1 MKFELSVALSY
12 LLPRKGRL
20 SQSVTALLAAF
31 VISTIVWLT
40 LVYFST
46 IGSIQERWTEKIE
59 GVLGIYELVPREEYL
74 HDPSSLLAQKK
85 ASFGYAIPRL
95 SLQAQEEIPS
105 WDEALDGPLDKEL
118 LPALNSKTPLARLI
132 ALLQND
138 KHSFI
143 WHLFEQQVAH
153 VQCLKDEE
161 TLSQYVVL
169 RGMKATD
176 SLAPLLM
183 KTSQLEKEEKGR
195 LIQMQKEVFPQR
207 KEALIASSDE
217 LLPIPSLGY
226 PLLFP
231 IQARKQ
237 HIRLMDPIVIEQ
249 AQNGSSHALASLKGF
264 VAGFYDPGI
273 LPIGSKLVLCSTEV
287 ISLLSPS
294 LSLQEPLSAS
304 GIAITNSGGKTKKEL
319 LELLNQNGVD
329 DFFTLRSYDEYPM
342 TRELFDQ
349 LNNEKT
355 LFQLLS
361 SVLLFVASSNILSML
376 FIIARDRK
384 KEIALFRALGL
395 KRSSLILLFSCA
407 GLFMGLLSLVV
418 GYLLALLTLHFLP
431 ECLSAISWVQGRSV
445 LDPALFGAI
454 GREWVRPS
462 TMLFSSFFVLLSST
476 LAGFI
481 ASFYATRIPMS
492 EALKEP

>member
-46 IGSIQERWTEKIE
+46 IGSIHERWTEKIE
-59 GVLGIYELVPREEYL
+59 GVLGVYELVPREAYL
-74 HDPSSLLAQKK
+74 QDPSSLLAQKK
-85 ASFGYAIPRL
+85 ASYGYSIPRL
-95 SLQAQEEIPS
+95 SLQVQEKTPS
-105 WDEALDGPLDKEL
+105 WDEDLDGPLEKKL
-118 LPALNSKTPLARLI
+118 LPALASPTPLSRLI
-132 ALLQND
+132 ALLQEE
-138 KHSFI
+138 KPPFA

-153 VQCLKDEE
+153 IQCLKEEE

-169 RGMKATD
+169 RGMKVTD
-176 SLAPLLM
+176 ALLPLLM
-183 KTSQLEKEEKGR
+183 KVSQLEEGEKER
-195 LIQMQKEVFPQR
+195 LMRMQKTMAAHQKEV
-207 KEALIASSDE
+207 LIASSRE
-217 LLPIPSLGY
+217 LLPLPQVGY

-237 HIRLMDPIVIEQ
+237 HIRLMDSIVIEQ
-249 AQNGSSHALASLKGF
+249 AQNGTSHALSSLKGF

-287 ISLLSPS
+287 VSLLSPS
-294 LSLQEPLSAS
+294 LSLQEPLSSS
-304 GIAITNSGGKTKKEL
+304 GIALTNAGRKSQKEL
-319 LELLNQNGVD
+319 MGFLKHD
-329 DFFTLRSYDEYPM
+329 DMDRFFALRSSEEYPM

-395 KRSSLILLFSCA
+395 KRSSLILLFSSA
-407 GLFMGLLSLVV
+407 GLFMGLLSLFV

-431 ECLSAISWVQGRSV
+431 ECLSVISWVQGRSV
-445 LDPALFGAI
+445 LDPALFGAV

-462 TMLFSSFFVLLSST
+462 TFLFASCFVLLSST

-481 ASFYATRIPMS
+481 ASFYATRIPTS